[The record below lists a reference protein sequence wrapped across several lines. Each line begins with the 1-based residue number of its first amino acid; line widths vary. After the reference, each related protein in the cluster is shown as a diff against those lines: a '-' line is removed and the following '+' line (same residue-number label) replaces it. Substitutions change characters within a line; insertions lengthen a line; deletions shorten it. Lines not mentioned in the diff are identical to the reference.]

1 MFVAPA
7 ACRVA
12 MQQPRAARLQSIKEF
27 FYIVRGEAGL
37 TAFEVSQLISDETT
51 EDPYGWHQLSLTKV
65 FALFHSPAD
74 WIMLNSTGRG
84 MIAYKYHPM
93 FVVTVNGLDY
103 CVLRHCHN
111 RDPVVIRRVPLAPM
125 VLNMHPQFSRYT
137 NGDVVFVCKITGAF
151 SGKDMCSFPQ
161 CNPFVFSGRC
171 EEENVR
177 ALLGAWHSHLNGAE
191 NPIYSWHPSIAWQH
205 NGLETIMD

>member
-1 MFVAPA
+1 MHCSYIITIGRTRSADNLAGSVRQLIMFVAPA

-12 MQQPRAARLQSIKEF
+12 MQQPRAARLQSVKEF

-125 VLNMHPQFSRYT
+125 VLNMHPQFSRY
-137 NGDVVFVCKITGAF
+137 
-151 SGKDMCSFPQ
+151 Q
-161 CNPFVFSGRC
+161 WRC
-171 EEENVR
+171 
-177 ALLGAWHSHLNGAE
+177 
-191 NPIYSWHPSIAWQH
+191 
-205 NGLETIMD
+205 GLRV